1 MRAALSLEGIMNLLF
16 ARPDPG
22 GKGVAGCDMVVD
34 CLVYSIL
41 YFFFKMLFT
50 TRTLETSLSVEVNTS
65 TFHTCEERPL

>member
-1 MRAALSLEGIMNLLF
+1 MRATLPLEGEMNLLF
-16 ARPDPG
+16 SRSDPG
-22 GKGVAGCDMVVD
+22 GEGVARCDMIVD
-34 CLVYSIL
+34 CLVYKIH